1 MVHVSDY
8 VYWGN
13 LSVIDYCMNELF
25 KDRTLLEAL
34 WYQSLIN

>member
-8 VYWGN
+8 VYWEN

-34 WYQSLIN
+34 WY